1 MHFDASPRTVWALK
15 SLMRQDPR
23 VLRWT
28 VLKLGDKVEDIAK
41 IGEKIQ
47 RGINGTL
54 PDLID

>member
-41 IGEKIQ
+41 VGENLQ
-47 RGINGTL
+47 RGNNGTL
-54 PDLID
+54 SDLID